1 MITPSVTT
9 SRYRHETGTDTRV
22 FPAYRCAN
30 RQRKEEH
37 VRRFLLG
44 LAVASALAA
53 PAAATAQVGPPP
65 VICGTACDGG
75 GSGWT
80 GCTTV
85 TGNDQGGVPG
95 IAYWHHYLIVYYCKV
110 RGLITKLSIVAHG
123 CDTSGFAFCN
133 LGPAW
138 VSSGGAGAGWAYL
151 EGRAYYGTTVNRLTG
166 LSYTSVANV
175 WIWMG

>member
-1 MITPSVTT
+1 M
-9 SRYRHETGTDTRV
+9 
-22 FPAYRCAN
+22 
-30 RQRKEEH
+30 
-37 VRRFLLG
+37 RRFLLG
-44 LAVASALAA
+44 LAVAAALAV
-53 PAAATAQVGPPP
+53 PAAATAQVAPPHTD

-95 IAYWHHYLIVYYCKV
+95 IAFWHHYLVVYYCKV
-110 RGLITKLSIVAHG
+110 RGLITQLSITAHG

-138 VSSGGAGAGWAYL
+138 VSSGGVGSGWAYL
-151 EGRAYYGTTVNRLTG
+151 EGHAYYGTTVNRLTG